1 MPEEIEEG
9 PENQFTYVGPPGYF
23 GLQWDTARVF
33 QTRRG
38 ERSLSKANATPEMQQ
53 AWELAHEEL
62 SEAGYA
68 WDGYDR
74 VLFWERIGWDQ
85 AALAEAIDSL
95 PDRIAKAEA
104 DAARREDERREREE
118 REFAER
124 RERDRAFIEGAV
136 DAARISLR
144 ERRWSWA
151 KGSLIDEAHE
161 LMAKIDID
169 RVDALRLHAL
179 VDQARKNV
187 LRSEERTARPH
198 LPELD
203 RASDPAIL
211 AAARGAIDA
220 ITLQDGD
227 WASIQNG
234 VGWSKATTCDGH
246 VLAGLDR
253 WTPEQAS
260 HALRLLRVHRRQI
273 APHLR
278 AALFPAPATLSI
290 SRAA

>member
-1 MPEEIEEG
+1 MPEGIENE
-9 PENQFTYVGPPGYF
+9 PANNFTYVGPPGYF
-23 GLQWDTARVF
+23 GLQWDAARVF

-38 ERSLSKANATPEMQQ
+38 ERSLSRAAATPEMHQ

-74 VLFWERIGWDQ
+74 ILFWERLGWDQ
-85 AALAEAIDSL
+85 AALAETIDSL

-104 DAARREDERREREE
+104 EAARREDERREREE
-118 REFAER
+118 REQAER

-136 DAARISLR
+136 EAARTSLR

-151 KGSLIDEAHE
+151 KTALIDEAHE
-161 LMAKIDID
+161 LMAKVDID
-169 RVDALRLHAL
+169 RTDALRLLAL
-179 VDQARKNV
+179 VDAARKNV
-187 LRSEERTARPH
+187 LRAEQRTARAH
-198 LPELD
+198 VPEME
-203 RASDPAIL
+203 RASDPAII
-211 AAARGAIDA
+211 AAARGAIEA

-227 WASIQNG
+227 WAAIRND
-234 VGWSKATTCDGH
+234 VGWSKSTTCDGH
-246 VLAGLDR
+246 VLSGLET

-260 HALRLLRVHRRQI
+260 HALRLVRVHRRQV

-278 AALFPAPATLSI
+278 TILFPTAQLSV
-290 SRAA
+290 SHAA